1 MVLLNMGDTEQM
13 EVGALG
19 KEAGTVEM
27 LGVRGSVA
35 ESRRSMNQ
43 VVKLIWNSN

>member
-1 MVLLNMGDTEQM
+1 MGDTEQI
-13 EVGALG
+13 EVGALRMQVG
-19 KEAGTVEM
+19 KVEM
-27 LGVRGSVA
+27 LGVRGFVA